1 MASTYSSSSSNSVPP
16 FATITLGE
24 ISHLHD
30 CNASEVRTYLALALH
45 AGPDGDCWP
54 GRRRLAE
61 ITGQSRE
68 NVSRSTSALAA
79 LGLIEKAATPT
90 GRVIY
95 HLPLHRRT
103 VAPVPLPEPVPPGIE
118 LDTPPVSGLTPIEQ
132 TTINKETERESEPE
146 PPAAPVAEPLS
157 QEVLRQIKTAPPD
170 GVPQAW
176 IEVGQ
181 ALRPDLPVEV
191 IRNSA
196 EVFLDYHRAKGT
208 VVTNWLPAWRNWLR
222 RERPPKAPQFAHKP
236 LATPTVPSPYSGA
249 HFGKVAQETAQEA
262 AEKFAAQMA
271 RYGAVPGE
279 GGTWNRPGVA
289 VPSPTPT
296 LLPATPQRTVKSENS
311 SLLSPRLTADQ
322 TRRLAELAAAGISPR
337 EVAAA
342 LAGRV

>member
-1 MASTYSSSSSNSVPP
+1 MASIYSSSSPASVPP

-24 ISHLHD
+24 ISHLRD
-30 CNASEVRTYLALALH
+30 CNGSEIRVYLALAAH

-68 NVSRSTSALAA
+68 HVSRSTSALEAA
-79 LGLIEKAATPT
+79 GLIEKSQTPT

-95 HLPLHRRT
+95 HLPLHRR
-103 VAPVPLPEPVPPGIE
+103 
-118 LDTPPVSGLTPIEQ
+118 PPVSDQDPTQCQPGHPPMPARAPIEQ
-132 TTINKETERESEPE
+132 TIEQTKEQRETDPE
-146 PPAAPVAEPLS
+146 PPADPVAEPLS
-157 QEVLRQIKTAPPD
+157 QEVLRKIKTAPPD

-176 IEVGQ
+176 IEAGQ

-196 EVFLDYHRAKGT
+196 EVFLDHHRAKGT
-208 VVTNWLPAWRNWLR
+208 VLTDWLPAWRIWLR
-222 RERPPKAPQFAHKP
+222 RERTPKGPPMARKAFA
-236 LATPTVPSPYSGA
+236 APTVPSPYSGA
-249 HFGKVAQETAQEA
+249 NYGKVAQETAQEA
-262 AEKFAAQMA
+262 SERFAAQMQK
-271 RYGAVPGE
+271 YGATPGE
-279 GGTWNRPGVA
+279 GGTWARPDVA
-289 VPSPTPT
+289 VPSPTPPST
-296 LLPATPQRTVKSENS
+296 SAAAAPRRAVKGENS

-322 TRRLAELAAAGISPR
+322 QRRLAELAAAGISPR

>member
-1 MASTYSSSSSNSVPP
+1 MASIYSSSSCASVPP
-16 FATITLGE
+16 FATISLGE
-24 ISHLHD
+24 LDSLHD

-132 TTINKETERESEPE
+132 TTINKETERESDPE
-146 PPAAPVAEPLS
+146 PPADPVAAPLS
-157 QEVLRQIKTAPPD
+157 QEVLRTVKTAPPD

-196 EVFLDYHRAKGT
+196 EVFLDHHRAKGT
-208 VVTNWLPAWRNWLR
+208 VLTDWLPAWRIWLR
-222 RERPPKAPQFAHKP
+222 RERTPKGPPLAPKAF
-236 LATPTVPSPYSGA
+236 ATPTVPSPYSGA
-249 HFGKVAQETAQEA
+249 NYGKVAQETAQEA
-262 AEKFAAQMA
+262 AERFAATME
-271 RYGAVPGE
+271 RYGARPGE

-296 LLPATPQRTVKSENS
+296 PATAAPAADPLPAPR
-311 SLLSPRLTADQ
+311 PRLTADQ

-342 LAGRV
+342 LAGRG

>member
-1 MASTYSSSSSNSVPP
+1 MASIYSSSSRASVPP
-16 FATITLGE
+16 FATISLGE
-24 ISHLHD
+24 ISQLNT
-30 CNASEVRTYLALALH
+30 CNGAQIRVYLALALH

-68 NVSRSTSALAA
+68 HVSRSTSALESI
-79 LGLIEKAATPT
+79 GLLEKEVTPA

-95 HLPLHRRT
+95 HLPLHGRPSLPVSEREPT
-103 VAPVPLPEPVPPGIE
+103 PCPIGHPPVP
-118 LDTPPVSGLTPIEQ
+118 DQAPIEQ
-132 TTINKETERESEPE
+132 TIEQTKEQRETDTV

-157 QEVLRQIKTAPPD
+157 QEVLRKIKTAPPD

-222 RERPPKAPQFAHKP
+222 RERTPKAPQFAHKP

-249 HFGKVAQETAQEA
+249 NYGKVAQETAQEA
-262 AEKFAAQMA
+262 AERFAAQMA

-289 VPSPTPT
+289 VPSPTPI
-296 LLPATPQRTVKSENS
+296 LPPAAPAADPLPAPR
-311 SLLSPRLTADQ
+311 PRLTADQ
-322 TRRLAELAAAGISPR
+322 QRRLAELAAAGISPR

-342 LAGRV
+342 LAGRL

>member
-1 MASTYSSSSSNSVPP
+1 MASINSSRSSASVPP

-24 ISHLHD
+24 ISQLHG
-30 CNASEVRTYLALALH
+30 CNGSEVRVYLALAAH

-68 NVSRSTSALAA
+68 HVSRSTSALEAA
-79 LGLIEKAATPT
+79 GLIEKSQTPT

-95 HLPLHRRT
+95 HLPLHRR
-103 VAPVPLPEPVPPGIE
+103 
-118 LDTPPVSGLTPIEQ
+118 PPVSDQDPTQCQPGHPPVPDQAPIEQ
-132 TTINKETERESEPE
+132 TREQTIEQREADPE
-146 PPAAPVAEPLS
+146 PPADPVAAPLS
-157 QEVLRQIKTAPPD
+157 QEVLRKIKTAPPD

-196 EVFLDYHRAKGT
+196 EVFLDHHRAKGT
-208 VVTNWLPAWRNWLR
+208 VLTDWLPAWRIWLR
-222 RERPPKAPQFAHKP
+222 RERTPKGPPLAPKAF
-236 LATPTVPSPYSGA
+236 ATPTVPSPYSGMNY
-249 HFGKVAQETAQEA
+249 GKVAQETAQEA
-262 AEKFAAQMA
+262 AERFAATMEK
-271 RYGAVPGE
+271 YGAMQGE

-289 VPSPTPT
+289 VPSPTPSPIAAPAADP
-296 LLPATPQRTVKSENS
+296 LPRPR
-311 SLLSPRLTADQ
+311 PRLTADQ
-322 TRRLAELAAAGISPR
+322 TRRLAELAAAGIPPR

>member
-1 MASTYSSSSSNSVPP
+1 MASIYSSSSRSSVPS
-16 FATITLGE
+16 FAVITLGE
-24 ISHLHD
+24 IHSLHD

-68 NVSRSTSALAA
+68 HVSRSTSALEAA
-79 LGLIEKAATPT
+79 GLIEKSQTPT

-95 HLPLHRRT
+95 HLPLHRR
-103 VAPVPLPEPVPPGIE
+103 
-118 LDTPPVSGLTPIEQ
+118 PPVSDQDPTQCQPGHPPMPARAPIEQ
-132 TTINKETERESEPE
+132 TTINKETERESDPE
-146 PPAAPVAEPLS
+146 PPADPVAEPLS
-157 QEVLRQIKTAPPD
+157 QEVLRTVKTAPPD

-196 EVFLDYHRAKGT
+196 EVFLDHHRAKGT
-208 VVTNWLPAWRNWLR
+208 VLTDWLPAWRIWLR
-222 RERPPKAPQFAHKP
+222 RERTPKGPPLAPKAF
-236 LATPTVPSPYSGA
+236 ATPTVPSPYSGA
-249 HFGKVAQETAQEA
+249 NYGQAVQETAQEA
-262 AEKFAAQMA
+262 AERFAATME
-271 RYGAVPGE
+271 RYGARPGE

-296 LLPATPQRTVKSENS
+296 PATAAPAADPLPAPR
-311 SLLSPRLTADQ
+311 PRLTADQ
-322 TRRLAELAAAGISPR
+322 TRRLAEMAAAGISPR

>member
-1 MASTYSSSSSNSVPP
+1 MASIYSSSSPASVPP
-16 FATITLGE
+16 FATISLGE
-24 ISHLHD
+24 LDSLHD

-146 PPAAPVAEPLS
+146 PLADPVAEPLS
-157 QEVLRQIKTAPPD
+157 QEVLRKIKTAPPD
-170 GVPQAW
+170 GVPLAW
-176 IEVGQ
+176 IEAGQ

-196 EVFLDYHRAKGT
+196 EVFLDHHRAKGT

-222 RERPPKAPQFAHKP
+222 RERTPKGPQFAHKP
-236 LATPTVPSPYSGA
+236 LATPTVPSPYSGMNYGQA
-249 HFGKVAQETAQEA
+249 VQETAQEA
-262 AEKFAAQMA
+262 AERFAATMEK
-271 RYGAVPGE
+271 YGAMQGE

-296 LLPATPQRTVKSENS
+296 LPPAAPQRTVKSENS

-322 TRRLAELAAAGISPR
+322 QRRLAELAAAGISLR

>member
-1 MASTYSSSSSNSVPP
+1 MASIYSSSSRSSVPG
-16 FATITLGE
+16 FAVITLGE
-24 ISHLHD
+24 IDSLHD

-68 NVSRSTSALAA
+68 HVSRSTSALEAA
-79 LGLIEKAATPT
+79 GLIEKSQTPT

-95 HLPLHRRT
+95 RLPLHRR
-103 VAPVPLPEPVPPGIE
+103 
-118 LDTPPVSGLTPIEQ
+118 PPVSDQDPTQCQPGHPPVPARAPIEQ
-132 TTINKETERESEPE
+132 TTINKEKREPE
-146 PPAAPVAEPLS
+146 PEPLADPVAEPLS
-157 QEVLRQIKTAPPD
+157 QEVLRKIKTAPPD

-181 ALRPDLPVEV
+181 ALRPDLNVEV

-196 EVFLDYHRAKGT
+196 EVFLDHHRAKGT
-208 VVTNWLPAWRNWLR
+208 VLTDWLPAFRIWLR
-222 RERPPKAPQFAHKP
+222 RERAPKAPQFAHKP
-236 LATPTVPSPYSGA
+236 LATPTVPSPYSGVNY
-249 HFGKVAQETAQEA
+249 GKVAQETAQEA
-262 AEKFAAQMA
+262 AERFAAQMQK
-271 RYGAVPGE
+271 YGATPGE

-289 VPSPTPT
+289 VPSPTPILPT
-296 LLPATPQRTVKSENS
+296 AAPAADPLPAPR
-311 SLLSPRLTADQ
+311 PRLTADQ

>member
-1 MASTYSSSSSNSVPP
+1 MASIYSSSSRSSVPG
-16 FATITLGE
+16 FAVITLGE
-24 ISHLHD
+24 IDSLHD

-68 NVSRSTSALAA
+68 HVSRCTSSLEAA
-79 LGLIEKAATPT
+79 GLIEKEVTPA
-90 GRVIY
+90 GRLIY
-95 HLPLHRRT
+95 HLPLHGRPSPSVSEREPT
-103 VAPVPLPEPVPPGIE
+103 PCPIGHPPVP
-118 LDTPPVSGLTPIEQ
+118 DQAPIEQ
-132 TTINKETERESEPE
+132 TREQTIEQREADPE
-146 PPAAPVAEPLS
+146 PLAAPVAEPLS
-157 QEVLRQIKTAPPD
+157 REVLRKIKTAPPD

-196 EVFLDYHRAKGT
+196 EVFLDHHRAKGT
-208 VVTNWLPAWRNWLR
+208 VLTDWLPAWRIWLR
-222 RERPPKAPQFAHKP
+222 RERTPKGPPLAPKAF
-236 LATPTVPSPYSGA
+236 ATPTVPSPYSGMNY
-249 HFGKVAQETAQEA
+249 GKVAQETAQEA
-262 AEKFAAQMA
+262 AERFAATMEK
-271 RYGAVPGE
+271 YGAMQGE

-296 LLPATPQRTVKSENS
+296 LPPAAPQRTVKSENS

-322 TRRLAELAAAGISPR
+322 QRRLAELAAAGISPR